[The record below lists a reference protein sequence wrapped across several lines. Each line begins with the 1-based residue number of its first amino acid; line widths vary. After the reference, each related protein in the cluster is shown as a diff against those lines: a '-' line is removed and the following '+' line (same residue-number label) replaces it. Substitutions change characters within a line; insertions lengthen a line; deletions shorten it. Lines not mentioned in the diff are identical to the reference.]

1 MTARMLSHREARGFY
16 DRLGSKQ
23 DLQRFFEQ
31 PAFDAL
37 IAGARFP
44 EASAVIELGCGTGA
58 FAERL
63 LREQLPQTATY
74 LGLDASTTMVRLA
87 RSRLLPW
94 AGRARV
100 EQTDGTIGLPVA
112 DGSCDRVVS
121 AYVLDLL
128 SDEDIRAALSES
140 RRVLAPHGLLCLAG
154 LAFGATAASRI
165 VSALWRRIH
174 ALHPLLVGGCRPL
187 RVREYVG
194 DDWCIH
200 EHRKICRFG
209 ICSEVLVAS

>member
-16 DRLGSKQ
+16 DCLGSKQ

-37 IAGARFP
+37 VAGARFR
-44 EASAVIELGCGTGA
+44 EASAVLELGCGTGA

-74 LGLDASTTMVRLA
+74 VGLDVSTTMVRLA
-87 RSRLLPW
+87 SSRLRPW

-100 EQTDGTIGLPVA
+100 EQTDGTIALPVA

-128 SDEDIRAALSES
+128 SDEDIRTALRES
-140 RRVLAPHGLLCLAG
+140 RRVLAPQGLLCLAG
-154 LAFGATAASRI
+154 LTFGATAGSRV

-174 ALHPLLVGGCRPL
+174 GLHPLLVGGCRPL
-187 RVREYVG
+187 RVREYVADG
-194 DDWCIH
+194 WRIQ
-200 EHRKICRFG
+200 EHREICRFG
-209 ICSEVLVAS
+209 ICSEVLLAS